1 MFPIQIDLA
10 GTVEGFQQ
18 ILQQTISQK
27 DVAGVLVLA
36 CDANDFKPEAVNTIL
51 KNIPIPIFGGVFP
64 EIIHGRNKLIRG
76 TILVGLST
84 RPNVQIIPHLSDP
97 SIDYEEIIAQKFPA
111 SGQNKTMFVLVDG
124 FSQRINALIDSLFN
138 YFGLEVNYLG
148 GGCGSLSFVQKPC
161 LFTNEGLIEDS
172 AVLATVDIASG
183 IGVSHGWYSV
193 SGPFKVTEADRNVIL
208 TIDWQPAFSI
218 YRRVVEE
225 AAHCEFTDTNFFE
238 LAKSYPFGIKR
249 LCGDM
254 IVRDPI
260 MVKENGALVCVGEVP
275 AESYVDILT
284 GDTSSLVKA
293 AGKALTLSLEAF
305 HGPAG
310 RTIIILIDCISRVLF
325 LGKEFEKEIQAV
337 YQEDIPLIG
346 ALTLGEIANSGRD
359 YLEFYNKTAVVG
371 YMEAK

>member
-1 MFPIQIDLA
+1 MLTIHIDPA
-10 GTVEGFQQ
+10 GTVEGFQR
-18 ILQQTISQK
+18 ILKQTISQK
-27 DVAGVLVLA
+27 DVVGVLVFA
-36 CDANDFKPEAVNTIL
+36 CDANDFKPETVNTIL
-51 KNIPIPIFGGVFP
+51 KNVPIPIFGGVFP
-64 EIIHGRNKLIRG
+64 ELIHGRNKLTKG
-76 TILVGLST
+76 TIVAGLST

-97 SIDYEEIIAQKFPA
+97 SVDYDEIISQKFPE
-111 SGQNKTMFVLVDG
+111 SDQNKTMFVLVDG
-124 FSQRINALIDSLFN
+124 FSQRISALIDSLFN
-138 YFGLEVNYLG
+138 YFGLEINYLG

-161 LFTNEGLIEDS
+161 LFTNEGLIADS
-172 AVLATVDIASG
+172 AILATVETASG

-208 TIDWQPAFSI
+208 TLDWQPAFSI
-218 YRRVVEE
+218 YRQVVEE
-225 AAHCEFTDTNFFE
+225 AARCKFTDTNFFE

-249 LCGDM
+249 LGGEM

-284 GDTSSLVKA
+284 GDVSSLVTA
-293 AGKALTLSLEAF
+293 ARKALTLSLKAY
-305 HGPAG
+305 HGPADHKV
-310 RTIIILIDCISRVLF
+310 IFFIDCISRVLF

-346 ALTLGEIANSGRD
+346 ALTLGEIANSGKD

-371 YMEAK
+371 CLEAK